1 MKLGFENSE
10 TTKTIFVSGDLS
22 SIRVHVIFDAAWAIP
37 EDLNATLP
45 PWLDYCRLGPAS
57 RNVFSDTYHKIS
69 YAMAQILV
77 RVDEDLAK
85 EVRRMVK
92 EKYGGRRGGLS
103 LIVEKALRDV
113 VSPPAEISSSTL
125 LEVID
130 YVSRASGENQP
141 KDQILTNVF
150 LMLDREFEQ
159 SIIKGLQDQRRGKYK
174 SVPKGR
180 DPVEFLRALAERA

>member
-1 MKLGFENSE
+1 
-10 TTKTIFVSGDLS
+10 
-22 SIRVHVIFDAAWAIP
+22 
-37 EDLNATLP
+37 
-45 PWLDYCRLGPAS
+45 
-57 RNVFSDTYHKIS
+57 
-69 YAMAQILV
+69 MAQILV

-85 EVRRMVK
+85 EVRMMVK

-103 LIVEKALRDV
+103 LIVEKALRDA

-130 YVSRASGENQP
+130 YVSRASKEGQP

-159 SIIKGLQDQRRGKYK
+159 SIIKGIEDQKSGKYK
-174 SVPKGR
+174 NVPNGQ
-180 DPVEFLRALAERA
+180 DPIEFLRKLAERA